1 MDHLS
6 ALFTHFT
13 PTARVFF
20 TGNLLETS
28 SFAANEGHG
37 HLHVLRAGA
46 VQLITRSGTSTTYD
60 QPCLLLN
67 ARPMD
72 HRLQPVQGSGTDL
85 VCAAIDLGSELNNPL
100 LVALPPT
107 LHIEMAALPRLASTL
122 QMLFEEAGQP
132 DSGQQAAM
140 DRLTEYLLVLLL
152 RHVIATGGL
161 DAGILAG
168 LNDERLHKPIK
179 AMHDRPDY
187 PWTLEE
193 LAELAALSRARFAS
207 RFKDKTGM
215 TPLNYLTHWRIGV
228 ACSML
233 RKGRRIERIA
243 AAVGYGSQSA
253 FTRVFTRHIGIPPQ
267 EWLARQ
273 RETTDQ

>member
-1 MDHLS
+1 MDPLS

-13 PTARVFF
+13 PSARVFF
-20 TGNLLETS
+20 TGNLSETS
-28 SFAANEGHG
+28 NFAASEGHG

-46 VQLITRSGTSTTYD
+46 VRLLTPQGTTTYD
-60 QPCLLLN
+60 QPSLLLN

-72 HRLQPVQGSGTDL
+72 HRLQPVPGSGTDL

-100 LVALPPT
+100 IAALPAT
-107 LHIEMAALPRLASTL
+107 LHLEMATVPRLASTL
-122 QMLFEEAGQP
+122 QMLFEEAGQEN
-132 DSGQQAAM
+132 SGQQAAM

-152 RHVIATGGL
+152 RHVISTGSL
-161 DAGILAG
+161 SVGILAG
-168 LNDERLHKPIK
+168 LGDERLHKPIK

-187 PWTLEE
+187 PWNLEE

-207 RFKDKTGM
+207 RFKNRTGM

-243 AAVGYGSQSA
+243 EAVGYGSQSA
-253 FTRVFTRHIGIPPQ
+253 FTRVFTRHIGMPPQ
-267 EWLARQ
+267 EWLAR
-273 RETTDQ
+273 RRDTTDR